1 MVLLKLRKRH
11 VLQLLLVS
19 TLTACSMSSNMSG
32 RALNSNDNIC
42 VSQSGMVVTCGVIVP
57 KTMNDSGSNIDTD
70 LMNSHTLEAS
80 SNSVMLGEYVEQIAT
95 DLLQNMLVPVTETS
109 VGITPFVEFSTN
121 LSSINMLG
129 AILAEEFIF
138 ELQRNGIMVV
148 DYKVQDSVEVKGRG
162 DFIFSR
168 DNTKLTLNGVMQ
180 YVLVGTLIYNKQG
193 IWINARI
200 VDIESKK
207 VVSSAKKLVPY
218 FILDSIVPFDTS
230 KAESAN

>member
-1 MVLLKLRKRH
+1 MTLFKLRQRH
-11 VLQLLLVS
+11 LLQLLLVS
-19 TLTACSMSSNMSG
+19 TLAACSSTSKMSG
-32 RALNSNDNIC
+32 RMLNSNDNIC
-42 VSQSGMVVTCGVIVP
+42 VSQSGMVVTCGAIVN
-57 KTMNDSGSNIDTD
+57 KSISNSGSNIDTD

-95 DLLQNMLVPVTETS
+95 DLLQNMLVPVGGAS
-109 VGITPFVEFSTN
+109 VGITSFVEFSTN
-121 LSSINMLG
+121 LSSINMVG

-148 DYKVQDSVEVKGRG
+148 DYKVQDSVEVKGSG

-168 DNTKLTLNGVMQ
+168 NNTKLTLNGVMK

-193 IWINARI
+193 IWVNARI
-200 VDIESKK
+200 VDIESKE

-230 KAESAN
+230 KAVSAN

>member
-1 MVLLKLRKRH
+1 MTLFKLRQRH
-11 VLQLLLVS
+11 LLQLLLVS
-19 TLTACSMSSNMSG
+19 TLAACSSTSKMSG
-32 RALNSNDNIC
+32 RMLNSNDNIC
-42 VSQSGMVVTCGVIVP
+42 VSQSGMVVTCGAIVN
-57 KTMNDSGSNIDTD
+57 KNISNSGSNIDTD

-95 DLLQNMLVPVTETS
+95 DLLQNMLVPVGGAS
-109 VGITPFVEFSTN
+109 VGITSFVEFSTN
-121 LSSINMLG
+121 LSSINMVG

-138 ELQRNGIMVV
+138 ELQRNGIMVI
-148 DYKVQDSVEVKGRG
+148 DYKVQDSVEVKGSG

-168 DNTKLTLNGVMQ
+168 NNTKLTLNGVMK

-193 IWINARI
+193 IWVNARI
-200 VDIESKK
+200 VDIESKE